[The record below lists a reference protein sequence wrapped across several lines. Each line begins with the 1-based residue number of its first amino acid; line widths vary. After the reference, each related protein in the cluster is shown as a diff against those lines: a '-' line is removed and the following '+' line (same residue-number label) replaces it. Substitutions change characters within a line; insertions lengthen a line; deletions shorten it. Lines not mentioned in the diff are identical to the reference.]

1 MNPAATHPRVVRA
14 AWVRY
19 SRLSETNAMKL
30 WGGRFTGEA
39 DAEFARFNA
48 SFRFDRRLLEADIEG
63 SRAQA
68 EALQAAG
75 ILSRDEAERI
85 GEGLGEILRRARQQ
99 AGYLDSRDAE
109 DVHSFVEAELVALV
123 GDAGYKLHTGRSRND
138 QVATDLRLFLRGQI
152 DRTLEILRDLQRAL
166 IELAEANRE
175 AVLPGYTHMQRA
187 QPVLFAHYLLAY
199 FEMFR
204 RDRDRLTDVR
214 RRVNRLPLGAG
225 ALAGTGF
232 AIDREM
238 MARRLGFD
246 GLCENS
252 LDAVS
257 DRDFVIEF
265 IAAASIAMVHLSRLA
280 EDFIIYSTTEFGFI
294 ELSDAVST
302 GSSLMPQKKN
312 PDSLELIRGKAGRVF
327 GHHAA
332 LLATMKGL
340 PMAYNKDMQED
351 KEALFDSLDTLH
363 GSLRVM
369 TTVLGNTRINGERA
383 RAALQHGFMNA
394 TDLADYLVR
403 RGLEFRRAHEI
414 VGRAVAYAVEQ
425 GRALEQ
431 LSLDEFKQFS
441 PLFEENLYD
450 ALKLESALANK
461 PARGGTS
468 PARVAEAL
476 ARARAELG

>member
-1 MNPAATHPRVVRA
+1 
-14 AWVRY
+14 
-19 SRLSETNAMKL
+19 
-30 WGGRFTGEA
+30 
-39 DAEFARFNA
+39 
-48 SFRFDRRLLEADIEG
+48 
-63 SRAQA
+63 
-68 EALQAAG
+68 
-75 ILSRDEAERI
+75 
-85 GEGLGEILRRARQQ
+85 
-99 AGYLDSRDAE
+99 
-109 DVHSFVEAELVALV
+109 
-123 GDAGYKLHTGRSRND
+123 
-138 QVATDLRLFLRGQI
+138 
-152 DRTLEILRDLQRAL
+152 
-166 IELAEANRE
+166 
-175 AVLPGYTHMQRA
+175 
-187 QPVLFAHYLLAY
+187 
-199 FEMFR
+199 
-204 RDRDRLTDVR
+204 
-214 RRVNRLPLGAG
+214 
-225 ALAGTGF
+225 
-232 AIDREM
+232 M

-265 IAAASIAMVHLSRLA
+265 VAAAAIAMMHLSRLA

-363 GSLRVM
+363 SSLRVM
-369 TTVLGNTRINGERA
+369 TTVLRNTRINRERTREA
-383 RAALQHGFMNA
+383 VMQGFMNA

-414 VGRAVAYAVEQ
+414 VGRAVAYAIDHDK
-425 GRALEQ
+425 ALEQ

-441 PLFEENLYD
+441 PLFEDSLYT
-450 ALKLESALANK
+450 ALKLESSLANK
-461 PARGGTS
+461 PAHGGTS
-468 PARVAEAL
+468 PDRVAEAL
-476 ARARAELG
+476 ERAKNSLA